1 MSKRLLSLCLV
12 AVLAVMSTSAWALDK
27 QNGAYQIG
35 TAEDLKAFAELVNGG
50 ETQAYA
56 QLTADIDYGTE
67 QTQIGCDA
75 NKFAGAFDGMGHT
88 IKVNFFSD
96 EDGSG
101 ALFRNLTN
109 TAIVQ
114 NLRVIGNI
122 TTSAKYSAGIA
133 AWTEGATIRN
143 CMVDITIESGLGGDA
158 THGGI
163 AAVSN
168 QGCFVINCLSKVV
181 INGATTENCGGIV
194 GWASARTNVQNC
206 LVINEGSYKQNDNS
220 ATIGRNGGQ
229 LKNFDAAKYVKFRS
243 GADFAS
249 RQEGAC
255 YNNYALNDWGG
266 DAGDV
271 TYITTEDLK
280 SGKVCYMLNNDQ
292 TDIQWT
298 QTIGEDDYP
307 MPKVFGKGTQVY
319 ASVATDC
326 HGHVEVAE
334 GEEAPQVTYSNT
346 ATAVTATAHKW
357 VNGVCTTCGF
367 FNDNY
372 LERDLADCS
381 IPVRTADDMHWCE
394 IKNQVSN
401 GGKFSIKQMAPIEI
415 SALGKGYTIFNTGNW
430 FDGNFNGQG
439 YDLTIHIA
447 DVTGSYAALFPQAS
461 GTLENICLH
470 GDIATMHNWSGSV
483 VGSTRN
489 GTVVI
494 RDVFSDVTVST
505 TKTGD
510 ATCGGIVGVADTELK
525 MTNVVFAGKVV
536 GVEGTTNNGG
546 IVGWCSG
553 RCEATNVA
561 MIGSIENSGDDT
573 HSIARCTFNF
583 IPTNC
588 WCTPNHGAPINDD
601 VVPWYEL
608 GEEGSGALAF
618 KLNNGKSGGENF
630 FQTLGT
636 DALPYPFVNGDHKKV
651 YVNPS
656 NGFRCDGTPLG
667 SIEYSNTESSST
679 IPDHTFVDN
688 GFCSECGT
696 LNPDFLTPAEDGWFE
711 LSNANELTWWSHYA
725 ATVDLGACARL
736 TDDIDMLGVENYA
749 MIGTEFAPFYGS
761 LDGQYHIISNLV
773 INEPVKLGVGL
784 IAVMNSI
791 PTKEQAKDTDRDAN
805 PAFIRNLT
813 LDESCHISG
822 NGYVGGI
829 LGMTSSW
836 PGRVE
841 VKNCVVRCSVT
852 AISSPNAG
860 GIHGC
865 CMGSSC
871 AIVVDNC
878 GVTSTVTGPKEN
890 GVISGWMGSYGT
902 LTNCWSISEVY
913 EGENLVSNFVR
924 ATPKSENNW
933 WIKEQENIVTNT
945 FNMDIVSTGELAWRL
960 NRSQFK
966 EPVWYQR
973 VGDDEIPYLDSER
986 GVVAYI
992 CGGYYSIYDEATLME
1007 AVDAARAGNDALV
1020 NEAVAYQGTRDD
1032 LAEKLEALDACA
1044 DYLDLA
1050 IALDTINVYV
1060 DKVNASVK
1068 AYEAYKTICEN
1079 TIAYLDAHQDFE
1091 GEDRDNL
1098 SDYLN
1103 EFLEPSKENP
1113 YGSYQYVMENL
1124 QVTDEE
1130 LAKEGERVNQW
1141 LLDAIANGYIP
1152 GTEVTNLMVNAD
1164 FLQGTE
1170 GWNNTSGV
1178 AVLQQEIEGKSLAGA
1193 ERWAGSISNMY
1204 QTIEGLKPGYYKVEI
1219 TGAVRPCNDRYGLN
1233 YIGTFDING
1242 VTNYF
1247 MAVIEDPIS
1256 VDDAIDGVNCNLTGG
1271 VNDLAIY
1278 EDGVS
1283 TSNEEG
1289 GEPIGYVM
1297 QGQRSVACVINA
1309 DTRYKN
1315 YVMGYVGEDGKLTF
1329 TINQENSGNNNDW
1342 IGFGNIRLTYCGEAE
1357 TDATAA
1363 ALDDV
1368 LASQGARANT
1378 ILESYLPDYVD
1389 FKKAPSFPNE
1399 LRQALAE
1406 ALNEVDAAET
1416 NEAKIALVEKFS
1428 DIFKDIREAKKAYK
1442 NVYGI
1447 SLALFSTGDKM
1458 GYDISEEEWNELINF
1473 ASDDVSTKYFDG
1485 TYTVEEAENL
1495 TMFKENEVASL
1506 YVPEFVGD
1514 TLQIASIKQM
1524 AFFSSYL
1531 SEANKWAKAVLVDDI
1546 KGFTE
1551 SMMINDF
1558 DGALD
1563 GKFHS
1568 IEMNLVKEDGTDN
1581 AAIFHNL
1588 NGTVKNLIVL
1598 GNIITNGKYA
1608 AGVAAHGW
1616 GAARIENVTSSVH
1629 IASSKDGDGTHG
1641 GILGVSESAGNVI
1654 TNCVFD
1660 GIMEGDVTNSCG
1672 GIVGWCT
1679 EAVTVEN
1686 CLQIASISVLA
1697 DGSHTWARNPD
1708 NLTLKNSYYL
1718 TAFGTTAGTLTTKE
1732 KLASGETCYAL
1743 NAGNTEN
1750 PAWFQTIG
1758 TDTVPSL
1765 IPGSVVYKY
1774 GDLYINEEPNFQFN
1788 AFAYDVKG
1796 GTDANEVSVVY
1807 TLNAEAE
1814 SVDVIFKNGADV
1826 VATVPGDTQKGKHV
1840 VAISNSELGCANGT
1854 SLTFEVKVNGIGSP
1868 EVKKLGDSYKV
1879 WSPYGIACN
1888 NVPSSPGFGQTY
1900 LVETNPDEGVG
1911 YDNGA
1916 YTGYISDVNHSAL
1929 YAFDADFQQILNAN
1943 GEAGFTG
1950 GLDIK
1955 LGLYANPAYQYDF
1968 KSVRVSKD
1976 GRIFIGRGNGTTN
1989 SPIVEANAADLN
2001 ADFTPVFTGG
2011 QLDETT
2017 GIVWAG
2023 DQEQARMVTSFDVE
2037 GAGADL
2043 KLWVLGNQYSDGGFN
2058 YTDYACNTYNLG
2070 TASAWTGAA
2079 SSVFTPLTGQ
2089 YTIASKPVNVV
2100 SDQKGGLW
2108 YVQYRSTPSE
2118 LQPALKHYNA
2128 DGVEDYSDIKTALAK
2143 GAMAISDDGETIVLP
2158 TAANKVTIYTT
2169 DYAPNPLGKIF
2180 LNSLGTFSIEEGS
2193 VSAMAFDYAGNLYV
2207 ASDAT
2212 ETVSRYTVPRE
2223 NKTVVTPGQKTLVV
2237 GSNDLIDAI
2246 ESVDSNTTGSQ
2257 KIFNLQGVQLN
2268 KAQKGVNI
2276 INGRKVMVK

>member
-50 ETQAYA
+50 EIHAYA

-101 ALFRNLTN
+101 ALFRNLN
-109 TAIVQ
+109 NSAIVQ

-122 TTSAKYSAGIA
+122 TTTAKYSAGIA
-133 AWTEGATIRN
+133 AWAEGATIRN

-158 THGGI
+158 THAGI
-163 AAVSN
+163 AAVVN
-168 QGCFVINCLSKVV
+168 QGFFATNCLSKVV
-181 INGATTENCGGIV
+181 INGATTENCGGLV

-206 LVINEGSYKQNDNS
+206 LVINEGTFKQNNNS

-229 LKNFDAAKYVKFRS
+229 LKNFEVAKYVEFRS
-243 GADFAS
+243 GANYGS
-249 RQEGAC
+249 RQDGAC

-266 DAGDV
+266 DEGNV

-280 SGKVCYMLNNDQ
+280 NGKVCYMLNNDQ

-307 MPKVFGKGTQVY
+307 MPKVFGKGSQVY
-319 ASVATDC
+319 ASVATNC
-326 HGHVEVAE
+326 HGLVEVAE

-346 ATAVTATAHKW
+346 ATAATAAAHTW
-357 VNGVCTTCGF
+357 ENGVCTTCGF
-367 FNDNY
+367 FNDNH
-372 LERDLADCS
+372 LERDLADGC
-381 IPVRTADDMHWCE
+381 ILVRTADDMHWCE

-401 GGKFSIKQMAPIEI
+401 GARFSIKQMAPIEI
-415 SALGKGYTIFNTGNW
+415 SALGKGYTIFNNGNW
-430 FDGNFNGQG
+430 FDGNYNGQG

-447 DVTGSYAALFPQAS
+447 DVTGENAALFPQAS

-470 GDIATMHNWSGSV
+470 GDIAAQNKFSASF
-483 VGSTRN
+483 VGTSRRGTLMIRN
-489 GTVVI
+489 VY
-494 RDVFSDVTVST
+494 SDATIST
-505 TKTGD
+505 TMTGD
-510 ATCGGIVGVADTELK
+510 VSCGGILGKADSDFKLA
-525 MTNVVFAGKVV
+525 NAVFAGKVV
-536 GVEGTTNNGG
+536 GVEGTTNVGG
-546 IVGWCSG
+546 IIGWCGS

-561 MIGSIENSGDDT
+561 MIGSIENCGDDT
-573 HSIARCTFNF
+573 HSISRSPGMFT
-583 IPTNC
+583 PTNC
-588 WCTPNHGAPINDD
+588 WCTPNSGAPKYDEMVPMYDD
-601 VVPWYEL
+601 
-608 GEEGSGALAF
+608 GEVESGSLAF
-618 KLNNGKSGGENF
+618 KLNGNQNGGESF

-636 DALPYPFVNGDHKKV
+636 DNAPYPFVTGGHQKV
-651 YVNPS
+651 YANPTG
-656 NGFRCDGTPLG
+656 GFRCDGTPLG
-667 SIEYSNTESSST
+667 DIEYSNTASSAT
-679 IPDHTFVDN
+679 IPDHSYADN
-688 GFCSECGT
+688 GFCSVCGDV
-696 LNPDFLTPAEDGWFE
+696 NPNFLTPAEDGWFE
-711 LSNANELTWWSHYA
+711 LANATELTWWSHYA
-725 ATVDLGACARL
+725 AKVNLGACARL
-736 TDDIDMLGVENYA
+736 TDDIDMLGVDNYA
-749 MIGTEFAPFYGS
+749 VIGGEFKPFYGS
-761 LDGQYHIISNLV
+761 VDGQFHVISNLK
-773 INEPVKLGVGL
+773 INVPTQKGVGF
-784 IAVMNSI
+784 IGVMNSI

-813 LDESCHISG
+813 LDESCSVTAQ
-822 NGYVGGI
+822 GYVGGI

-852 AISSPNAG
+852 AVDAANAG

-865 CMGSSC
+865 CMGSTC

-890 GVISGWMGSYGT
+890 GVISGWMGSHGT

-913 EGENLVSNFVR
+913 EGDNLVSNFVR

-933 WIKEQENIVTNT
+933 WIKGQDGIVTNT
-945 FNMDIVSTGELAWRL
+945 FNLDIVSTGELAWRL

-973 VGDDEIPYLDSER
+973 VGDDAVPYLDSER

-992 CGGYYSIYDEATLME
+992 CGEYYSIYDDASLME
-1007 AVDAARAGNDALV
+1007 AVDAAKAGNDELTK
-1020 NEAVAYQGTRDD
+1020 AVAYQGTRDE
-1032 LAEKLEALDACA
+1032 LADKLEALDACA
-1044 DYLDLA
+1044 DYIDLA

-1060 DKVNASVK
+1060 GKVNASIK

-1079 TIAYLDAHQDFE
+1079 TIAYLETHQDFE

-1098 SDYLN
+1098 TDYLN
-1103 EFLEPSKENP
+1103 EYLDPSEENP
-1113 YGSYQYVMENL
+1113 YGSYQYVWENM

-1141 LLDAIANGYIP
+1141 LLDAIVSGYIP

-1178 AVLQQEIEGKSLAGA
+1178 GVLQTEIGGKKLAGA
-1193 ERWAGSISNMY
+1193 ERWQGSISNMY

-1219 TGAVRPCNDRYGLN
+1219 TGAVRPYNDRYGLN

-1247 MAVIEDPIS
+1247 MADIEDPIS

-1289 GEPIGYVM
+1289 GDPIGYVM
-1297 QGQRSVACVINA
+1297 HGQLSVACVINA

-1329 TINQENSGNNNDW
+1329 TINKENSGNNNDW

-1378 ILESYLPDYVD
+1378 ILESYLPSYDD

-1447 SLALFSTGDKM
+1447 SLALFSTGDRM
-1458 GYDISEEEWNELINF
+1458 GYDISEEEWNELTNY
-1473 ASDDVSTKYFDG
+1473 ADHVSGEYFVG
-1485 TYTVEEAENL
+1485 TYTAEQAENL
-1495 TMFKENEVASL
+1495 TMFKENEVAKL

-1524 AFFSSYL
+1524 AFFSAYL
-1531 SEANKWAKAVLVDDI
+1531 REANKWAKAVLVDDI

-1558 DGALD
+1558 DGVLD

-1568 IEMNLVKEDGTDN
+1568 IEMNLVKEDGSEN
-1581 AAIFHNL
+1581 AGIFHNL

-1598 GNIITNGKYA
+1598 GNITTNGKYA

-1616 GAARIENVTSSVH
+1616 GSARIENVTSSVH
-1629 IASSKDGDGTHG
+1629 IASSIADDGTHA
-1641 GILGVSESAGNVI
+1641 GILGVCDAAGVI
-1654 TNCVFD
+1654 ISNCVFD
-1660 GIMEGDVTNSCG
+1660 GIMEGEQTWSCG
-1672 GIVGWCT
+1672 GIVGWCGNS
-1679 EAVTVEN
+1679 VTVEN
-1686 CLQIASISVLA
+1686 CLQIASINV
-1697 DGSHTWARNPD
+1697 DVTKGDSHTWGRKPD

-1718 TAFGTTAGTLTTKE
+1718 TPFGTTAGTLTTKE

-1743 NAGNTEN
+1743 NAGNSEN
-1750 PAWFQTIG
+1750 PAWFQTLG
-1758 TDTVPSL
+1758 TDSVPSL

-1774 GDLYINEEPNFQFN
+1774 GDLFINEKPNFQLN

-1814 SVDVIFKNGADV
+1814 SVDVIFKNGDEV

-1900 LVETNPDEGVG
+1900 LVETDPDEGVG

-1955 LGLYANPAYQYDF
+1955 LGLYANPGYKYDL

-2058 YTDYACNTYNLG
+2058 YTDYACHTYNLG

-2118 LQPALKHYNA
+2118 AQPALKHYNA
-2128 DGVEDYSDIKTALAK
+2128 DGVEDYSDIKTPLAK
-2143 GAMAISDDGETIVLP
+2143 GAMAISDDGETFALP

-2180 LNSLGTFSIEEGS
+2180 LNSLGTFSIEEAS